1 MAVQDVL
8 LCFVDIEF
16 FFTLYP
22 VPLFPSHDYLNI
34 LCYYYCM
41 ELSPAFYEAYA
52 SLNSA
57 QKRVVDTLDGPVMVV
72 AGPGTGKTQVLGL
85 RVANIL
91 KERDVS
97 PNNILCLTFTDA
109 GAVNMRER
117 LVRFIGAD
125 AYRVGIYTFHA
136 FCNAIISRY
145 PEYFYDAATFVAAD
159 DISRAEVVE
168 SLFASL
174 PHKHPL
180 GSFHPDSGYVYQ
192 KPVMDRIKHIKS
204 AGYTPD
210 EYAALV
216 DALIQEIPRVET
228 CFSDWPERMSIKH
241 IRTISAIGDAL
252 RATDTVYGTFLAKTL
267 SVAIDEATQHE
278 KTGPVGEWKKK
289 YLEKDEDDRLVLKD
303 ARRTEK
309 LRAVAEMY
317 KQYEQALHDR
327 ALFDYDDMIIDVR
340 VALEHNATLRN
351 LLEEQYQY
359 ILVDEFQDTNE
370 AQLRLITAL
379 SSHPMYEGR
388 ANVMVVG
395 DDDQAIFK
403 FQGAELSNVMNF
415 HKMYR
420 DIVSIVLD
428 TNYRSHQHIIDVS
441 RAVITQGAFRLETAL
456 GISKE
461 IKQGNTCI
469 DRGDV
474 SYRQFASDIE
484 EYETVAREIRASIAS
499 GTDPEEIA
507 IIANT
512 HSQLRSLLPF
522 LDAVSVPYAYI
533 RRESVFQE
541 KHILELIT
549 VCAYVSSVVGDGE
562 RKEYLLPEILSYPYF
577 HIPRT
582 ELFRIAVGA
591 KDARKSWSAYLAEE
605 ASLTCTKV
613 MQLLAELALDS
624 ETLPLEHVLER
635 YMTESGFKE
644 YYFGREA
651 LTEKPTQYVAF
662 LASLKTF
669 IEALRGWRDG
679 EPLFAKDVEP
689 FVTLHKTQHIDL
701 VSQSPFVRA
710 ARSVQLMTAHKSKGL
725 EFGIVYVIGAHERVW
740 AKGARG
746 NIAPVPAPLSPM
758 ITPAGEDEDD
768 VIRLLYVAL
777 TRAKHTL
784 RVTGHDTFLRYLGD
798 VETVSST
805 QQNSEVSTDGHYA
818 AVFGVEKYTGDEKAM
833 LQDALRDYRLSVTHL
848 NNFLDVTQ
856 GGPQYFLE
864 QNLLRFPQPMN
875 VAGVYGSAIDSA
887 LTEMIRYPKYNA
899 GEAAPLDRLIGIF
912 RHELAK
918 GRLPALEMR
927 KHVSRGELVLSHYV
941 QKRKTYFSVEDE
953 TQVDF
958 RHEGV
963 VVSRAPISG
972 KIDFLRIH
980 RDGYEVVDFKTGK
993 EAAEW
998 EPKKSDVYE
1007 QVKLHK
1013 YKQQLMF
1020 YQLLL
1025 EGSARHVLPVSSLA
1039 LEFVESVVDGEIVTL
1054 SYAPSSGELERLR
1067 KLIGAV
1073 YRKISTLDFPDIS
1086 KYPKTLEGV
1095 MQFEEDLIS
1104 E

>member
-204 AGYTPD
+204 AGYTPE
-210 EYAALV
+210 EYCAIV
-216 DALIQEIPRVET
+216 DALIQEIPHIES
-228 CFSDWPERMSIKH
+228 CFDGWPERMSMKNIG
-241 IRTISAIGDAL
+241 TISAIEDAL
-252 RATDTVYGTFLAKTL
+252 RKTDTVYGTFLAKTL
-267 SVAIDEATQHE
+267 GQAVDDAVRNE

-289 YLEKDEDDRLVLKD
+289 YLEKDEEERLVLKD
-303 ARRTEK
+303 ARRVEK

-317 KQYEQALHDR
+317 RQYEKTLHDR

-340 VALEHNATLRN
+340 VALENNATLRN

-370 AQLRLITAL
+370 AQLRLVTAL
-379 SSHPMYEGR
+379 SSHPIYEGR

-420 DIVSIVLD
+420 DVVSIVLD

-456 GISKE
+456 GISKD
-461 IKQGNTCI
+461 IKQGNTRI

-484 EYETVAREIRASIAS
+484 EYETVAREIQNVIAA
-499 GTDPEEIA
+499 GTDPEDIA

-512 HSQLRSLLPF
+512 HAQLRSLLPF
-522 LDAVSVPYAYI
+522 LDAASVPYAYI

-541 KHILELIT
+541 KHISELIT
-549 VCAYVSSVVGDGE
+549 VCTYIASVVGNGE
-562 RKEYLLPEILSYPYF
+562 RKEHLLPEILSYPYF
-577 HIPRT
+577 QISRT

-591 KDARKSWSAYLAEE
+591 KDARKSWSAYLAEGGSSACE
-605 ASLTCTKV
+605 KV
-613 MQLLAELALDS
+613 VQLLAVLTSDA
-624 ETLPLEHVLER
+624 ETLPLEHLLEK

-644 YYFGREA
+644 YYFGKDTLRD
-651 LTEKPTQYVAF
+651 KPTQYVAF

-679 EPLFAKDVEP
+679 EPLFARDVEP
-689 FVTLHKTQHIDL
+689 FVALHRTQHIDL

-725 EFGIVYVIGAHERVW
+725 EFGIVYVVGAHERVW
-740 AKGARG
+740 AKGSRG

-784 RVTGHDTFLRYLGD
+784 RVTGHETFLRYLGD
-798 VETVSST
+798 VESVPPAHDDPLAH
-805 QQNSEVSTDGHYA
+805 VDGHHA
-818 AVFGVEKYTGDEKAM
+818 SVFGVETYTGDEKAM
-833 LQDALRDYRLSVTHL
+833 LKDALRDYRLSVTHL

-899 GEAAPLDRLIGIF
+899 GELAPLEHLLGIF
-912 RHELAK
+912 RRELAK
-918 GRLPALEMR
+918 GRLPALEMQ
-927 KHVSRGELVLSHYV
+927 KHISRGELVLSQYA
-941 QKRKTYFSVEDE
+941 QKRKGYFSVEDE

-963 VVSRAPISG
+963 VVSGAPVSG
-972 KIDFLRIH
+972 KIDFLRIQNST
-980 RDGYEVVDFKTGK
+980 YEVVDFKTGK
-993 EAAEW
+993 EVDEW

-1025 EGSARHVLPVSSLA
+1025 EGSARHTLPIASLS
-1039 LEFVESVVDGEIVTL
+1039 LEFVESVAGGEIVTL
-1054 SYAPSSGELERLR
+1054 PYSPTQEELERLR

-1073 YRKISTLDFPDIS
+1073 YRKILQLDFPDIS

-1095 MQFEEDLIS
+1095 LQFEEDLVS